1 MSRDPSR
8 NADLTVFAAEN
19 RHSKYRFLE
28 EYTKSL
34 RGHFQSILL
43 SFNKN
48 SYLTNA
54 IGSRLWSGH
63 LNMRFERLREAD
75 FQCMANQVLCEEQ
88 KKITI

>member
-48 SYLTNA
+48 SYLPNA

-63 LNMRFERLREAD
+63 LNE
-75 FQCMANQVLCEEQ
+75 
-88 KKITI
+88 I